1 MQSKYVLSEQNSWLN
16 YTQCDADGVMELN
29 EFRFLLSMQMNAYV
43 FRRVLNWMQEDN
55 QFVGAGNDKA
65 APPLMGLGDSAA
77 GR

>member
-1 MQSKYVLSEQNSWLN
+1 MSSPNRNSRLTC
-16 YTQCDADGVMELN
+16 TQRDAAGVMKLN
-29 EFRFLLSMQMNAYV
+29 EFRFLLSTQMNAYV

-65 APPLMGLGDSAA
+65 APPLMGLGDNGV